1 MITLYYLFK
10 RGDNTVITKRKNTGI
25 RMPEALDKKITK
37 LAKEQGFTKNALMLQ
52 ALQQFV
58 EKSED
63 STKTKDS

>member
-1 MITLYYLFK
+1 MITLYHLFK

>member
-63 STKTKDS
+63 STKAKDS

>member
-1 MITLYYLFK
+1 M
-10 RGDNTVITKRKNTGI
+10 ITKRKNTGI

-63 STKTKDS
+63 STKNKDS